1 MQPDPPEKLGVAWVL
16 PGCVGL
22 KAAVGVGACE
32 VEVVPLLLVAVAAV
46 AAVAATAG
54 AAPMVWSSMVR
65 QGMITC
71 SEIAGLLPATSAVA
85 QARMCITWTK
95 GICSNLPITLQPVLH

>member
-1 MQPDPPEKLGVAWVL
+1 MRPDPPEKLGIAEVL

-22 KAAVGVGACE
+22 KAAVGVRASE
-32 VEVVPLLLVAVAAV
+32 AEVVPVLLVAT
-46 AAVAATAG
+46 AATADVAVGSG

-95 GICSNLPITLQPVLH
+95 GICS